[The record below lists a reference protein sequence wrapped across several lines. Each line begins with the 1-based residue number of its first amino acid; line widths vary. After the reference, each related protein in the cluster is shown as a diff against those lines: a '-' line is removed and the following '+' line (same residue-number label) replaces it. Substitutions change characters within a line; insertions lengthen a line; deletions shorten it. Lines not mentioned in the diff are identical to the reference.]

1 MSTELSSAFFLCL
14 SVRLRGYTI
23 NDWIHVDPEQFC
35 WVPSAETRTSSSLFV
50 CCSCSQPC
58 CHLWLSSSLTL
69 NGTDVEKSSW
79 LHTHNKWA
87 NLALSPPTQGQFRWR
102 FLHCISACT
111 QTEQKKMGLTAAVLT
126 KDMKFWGSVLSSAVC
141 NRFFVRHWARAPGLL
156 SRALLTPQWQ

>member
-1 MSTELSSAFFLCL
+1 MTGSMLTQSNSAEFPVLRQGPPLLSSCAVVVL
-14 SVRLRGYTI
+14 SPAAISGFRAALPSMGLR
-23 NDWIHVDPEQFC
+23 
-35 WVPSAETRTSSSLFV
+35 
-50 CCSCSQPC
+50 
-58 CHLWLSSSLTL
+58 
-69 NGTDVEKSSW
+69 VEKSSW